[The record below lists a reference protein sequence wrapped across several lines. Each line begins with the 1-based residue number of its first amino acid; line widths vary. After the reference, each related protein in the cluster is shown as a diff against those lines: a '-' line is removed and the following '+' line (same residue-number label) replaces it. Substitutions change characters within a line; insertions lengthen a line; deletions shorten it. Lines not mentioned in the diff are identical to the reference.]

1 MNEKVN
7 VNNYESIKSK
17 LANKRILFC
26 GKGGSGKSSIV
37 ALMAHILEAVG
48 CNILLLDGDA
58 SNPGG
63 LIRLMFGIK
72 SGPKPLIKYFGGR
85 EKVGCPVDDPKPL
98 TRLNDTVPVT
108 EKFIDINEIP
118 SEYYLKRGRVYLFQ
132 AGKINKPYEGC
143 DGPMSKIIR
152 DFIVA
157 GNYTT
162 LIDVEAGI
170 EHYGRGIEQNVD
182 AVLTIVDQTYES
194 ILIAEKVKH
203 MCNMMNISNTWA
215 VINKVRTVENKNYIQ
230 DELTKIGVA
239 ILGVIHDDQ
248 QVEKAGLEGI
258 ALAATNS
265 NRDILKIAN
274 KLAIEIKTNVKKE
287 IVLENS

>member
-63 LIRLMFGIK
+63 LIRLMFGLN
-72 SGPKPLIKYFGGR
+72 SGPKPLIEYFGGR
-85 EKVGCPVDDPKPL
+85 EKVGCPVDDPDPL
-98 TRLNDTVPVT
+98 TREGDSVPLT
-108 EKFIDINEIP
+108 EKHIDINEIP
-118 SEYYLKRGRVYLFQ
+118 AEYYVEKGKIILFQ
-132 AGKINKPYEGC
+132 AGKINRPFEGC

-157 GNYTT
+157 DRYTT

-182 AVLTIVDQTYES
+182 AVITIVDQTYES
-194 ILIAEKVKH
+194 LLIAEKVKY
-203 MCNMMNISNTWA
+203 MCEEMNIDNFWA
-215 VINKVRTVENKNYIQ
+215 VINKTRTQEDKIFLSNKL
-230 DELTKIGVA
+230 EKIGMP
-239 ILGVIHDDQ
+239 ILGVVHEDKKWKEPDW
-248 QVEKAGLEGI
+248 KALHWKPQI
-258 ALAATNS
+258 V
-265 NRDILKIAN
+265 
-274 KLAIEIKTNVKKE
+274 IETY
-287 IVLENS
+287 